1 MIADDQAP
9 YAVEAARDMLNGRW
23 QPSDAEVLLGGT
35 MRERRNKLG
44 AAGMRPAI
52 PWRLRTPWTTQSI
65 LWIADCVRITDQ
77 VLAEGADSLADSA
90 MARLLCTY
98 ADAGRPC
105 LISADRLWQQ
115 WQDSPAPV
123 PSYQQVQ
130 DHAIAHDL
138 DQKSAWHYLAVEAVE
153 RWEDEHLTR
162 DDHDR
167 YHTASVALITPHI
180 VLLAAITGDLEPL
193 ASLTDL

>member
-9 YAVEAARDMLNGRW
+9 YVVEAARDLLNGRW

-52 PWRLRTPWTTQSI
+52 PWHLRTPWTTQSI
-65 LWIADCVRITDQ
+65 LWIADCVRLTDR
-77 VLAEGADSLADSA
+77 VLAEAADSLADSA
-90 MARLLCTY
+90 MARLLRAY

-105 LISADRLWQQ
+105 LASAGRLWQQ

-123 PSYQQVQ
+123 PTYQQVQ
-130 DHAIAHDL
+130 DHAIAHEV
-138 DQKSAWHYLAVEAVE
+138 DQKNAWHYLAVEAIE
-153 RWEDEHLTR
+153 RWEDKHLTR
-162 DDHDR
+162 DDYDR
-167 YHTASVALITPHI
+167 YQAASLALMAPHI
-180 VLLAAITGDLEPL
+180 VLLAALTGDLEPL
-193 ASLTDL
+193 VSLTDL